1 MKITIKDIAR
11 LAGVST
17 TTVSKVINNKDESIS
32 QATRERITSLMK
44 EYNYTPSTVARSLV
58 TKKTNTIGLIIPDI
72 RNPFFPELARG
83 VEDRANSAGY
93 NIIFC
98 NTDNKI
104 DKEDEYLRI
113 LAEKMVDG
121 IIMAPSSKRED
132 RLDKT
137 KNYYVPV
144 ILVDRDIDIETDYV
158 KGRVFT
164 DNFKGAHDAVKYMI
178 NQGLTRILFISGPL
192 TSKASIERLEGYK
205 SALRES
211 NIEYEAGCVLE
222 GEFNETW
229 GREAAIAAVDNK
241 LEFDG
246 IFCGNDLIAIGAVKS
261 LKEKGLSVPK
271 DISVVGFDDIYV
283 SRLIEPELTTVRQPK
298 YEMGFEAVEMLLKI
312 LGGKRV
318 SDTRL
323 VLQPELIIRDSV
335 RQA

>member
-32 QATRERITSLMK
+32 QATRDRITSLMK
-44 EYNYTPSTVARSLV
+44 EYDYTPSTVARSLV

-104 DKEDEYLRI
+104 EKEDEYLKI

-121 IIMAPSSKRED
+121 IIMAASSKRDE
-132 RLDKT
+132 RLATVKG
-137 KNYYVPV
+137 YSVPV
-144 ILVDRDIDIETDYV
+144 VLVDRDIDVEMDYV

-164 DNFKGAHDAVKYMI
+164 DNFKGALIAVEHMI
-178 NQGLTRILFISGPL
+178 NQGVKKILFISGPL
-192 TSKASIERLEGYK
+192 TNKASIERLEGYK
-205 SALRES
+205 YALKE
-211 NIEYEAGCVLE
+211 NGLEYDEGYLLE
-222 GEFNETW
+222 GEFNEDW
-229 GREAAIAAVDNK
+229 GWEAARDAVETGID
-241 LEFDG
+241 FDG

-261 LKEKGLSVPK
+261 LKEIGLSVPE
-271 DISVVGFDDIYV
+271 DISVIGFDDIYV

-298 YEMGFEAVEMLLKI
+298 YEMGFEAVEMLLRI
-312 LGGKRV
+312 LEGKRLKDV
-318 SDTRL
+318 RL
-323 VLQPELIIRDSV
+323 ILQPDLIIRDSV
-335 RQA
+335 RKG